1 MDEPKFWELIDAS
14 RARCKP
20 SSTDPT
26 DQQGA
31 ILVELLAELPATE
44 VAEFDQIFRRLHA
57 AAYTWDLW
65 AAAYIIE
72 GGCSDDGFI
81 DFRSGLI
88 GLGRKVYEDAV
99 RDPETLASQPARGVD
114 FSNEQLMY
122 AAMEAYESLVHDE
135 LPIYEGRQPAEP
147 AGKPWDEESV
157 NEKYPAL
164 ARKFAG
170 G

>member
-57 AAYTWDLW
+57 AAYTW
-65 AAAYIIE
+65 
-72 GGCSDDGFI
+72 C
-81 DFRSGLI
+81 
-88 GLGRKVYEDAV
+88 
-99 RDPETLASQPARGVD
+99 
-114 FSNEQLMY
+114 
-122 AAMEAYESLVHDE
+122 
-135 LPIYEGRQPAEP
+135 
-147 AGKPWDEESV
+147 
-157 NEKYPAL
+157 
-164 ARKFAG
+164 
-170 G
+170 